1 MNQLIEYNERP
12 LEMVVDDANATS
24 IGNDFIVANTEIVTL
39 EHLRDDCIVPVFTK
53 DNEITISHFQF
64 IDEVYNRMRECL
76 GDHKINSP
84 SVRVSHVIKG
94 RIPSAIGKSVKE
106 LLDHEK
112 TRYYERCA
120 FSIDVPEIYQII
132 GGNKISLSVGGVRA
146 YNQENLYSTKSME
159 KFKLFI
165 GFKNWVCTN
174 LCISTDGL
182 LDSIKV
188 SSLDELGNKTMELI
202 QNFDAEKQLQQM
214 EQLTNYSL
222 TEKQFSLL
230 VGKLRMLP
238 FLDKSRFPEVLNCS
252 LSESQASVIVKDYHV
267 DENFRSDENGNI
279 SLWSLYN
286 LMTGANKSSYIDRNF
301 QRNANC
307 FELVKHLGKSIETGA
322 KSWYLD

>member
-1 MNQLIEYNERP
+1 MNQIATYNERP
-12 LEMVVDDANATS
+12 LEMVVHESPTM
-24 IGNDFIVANTEIVTL
+24 GNDFIVANTEVVTL
-39 EHLRDDCIVPVFTK
+39 DHLRNECIVPVFTK
-53 DNEITISHFQF
+53 DNEITISHSQF
-64 IDEVYNRMRECL
+64 IDEVYNRVKTCI
-76 GDHKINSP
+76 GNHQISDP

-94 RIPSAIGKSVKE
+94 RVPTAIGKSVKE
-106 LLDHEK
+106 LLDSEK

-120 FSIDVPEIYQII
+120 FSIDVPEIFQII
-132 GGNKISLSVGGVRA
+132 GGNKVSLSIGGVRA

-188 SSLDELGNKTMELI
+188 SSLSELGEKTVDLI
-202 QNFDAEKQLQQM
+202 SNFNADKQLEEM

-222 TEKQFSLL
+222 NERQFSLL

-238 FLDKSRFPEVLNCS
+238 FLDKSKFPEVMNCS
-252 LSESQASVIVKDYHV
+252 LSESQASTIVKDYHV
-267 DENFRSDENGNI
+267 DEKFCRGENGDI

-307 FELVKHLGKSIETGA
+307 FELVKHLGKSLEMNTN
-322 KSWYLD
+322 SWYLH

>member
-1 MNQLIEYNERP
+1 MNQIVEYNERP
-12 LEMVVDDANATS
+12 LEMVVQESPT

-39 EHLRDDCIVPVFTK
+39 DHLRNECIVPVFTK
-53 DNEITISHFQF
+53 DNEITISHSQF
-64 IDEVYNRMRECL
+64 IDEVYNRMKECL
-76 GDHKINSP
+76 GNHQISIP
-84 SVRVSHVIKG
+84 SIRASHVIKG
-94 RIPSAIGKSVKE
+94 RIPTAIGKSVKE

-120 FSIDVPEIYQII
+120 FSIDVPEIFQII
-132 GGNKISLSVGGVRA
+132 GGNKVSLSIGGVRA

-188 SSLDELGNKTMELI
+188 LSLGELGEKTSDLI
-202 QNFDAEKQLQQM
+202 TNFNADKQLEEM
-214 EQLTNYSL
+214 EQLTNYHL
-222 TEKQFSLL
+222 TEQQFSLL

-238 FLDKSRFPEVLNCS
+238 FLDKSKFPDVMNCS
-252 LSESQASVIVKDYHV
+252 LSESQASLIVKDYHI
-267 DENFRSDENGNI
+267 DRHFCKEENGNI

-286 LMTGANKSSYIDRNF
+286 LMTGANKSSYIDHNF

-307 FELVKHLGKSIETGA
+307 FELVKHLGKSLKMNTN
-322 KSWYLD
+322 SWYLH

>member
-174 LCISTDGL
+174 LCINTDGL

-188 SSLDELGNKTMELI
+188 SSLDELGNRTMELI

-214 EQLTNYSL
+214 ENLTNYSL

-238 FLDKSRFPEVLNCS
+238 FLDKLRFPEVLNCS

>member
-1 MNQLIEYNERP
+1 MNQIVEYNERP
-12 LEMVVDDANATS
+12 LEMVVQESPT

-39 EHLRDDCIVPVFTK
+39 DHLRNECIVPVFTK
-53 DNEITISHFQF
+53 DNEITISHSQF
-64 IDEVYNRMRECL
+64 IDEVYNRMKECL
-76 GDHKINSP
+76 GNHQISIP
-84 SVRVSHVIKG
+84 SIRASHAIKG
-94 RIPSAIGKSVKE
+94 RVPTAIGKSVKE

-120 FSIDVPEIYQII
+120 FSIDVPEIFQII
-132 GGNKISLSVGGVRA
+132 GGNKVSLSIGGVRA

-188 SSLDELGNKTMELI
+188 LSLGELGEKTSDLI
-202 QNFDAEKQLQQM
+202 TNFNADKQLEEM
-214 EQLTNYSL
+214 EQLTNCHL
-222 TEKQFSLL
+222 TEQQFSLL

-238 FLDKSRFPEVLNCS
+238 FLDKSKFPEVLNCTI
-252 LSESQASVIVKDYHV
+252 SESQASVIVKDYHE
-267 DENFRSDENGNI
+267 DKNFKRDENGNI

-322 KSWYLD
+322 NSWYLN

>member
-1 MNQLIEYNERP
+1 MNQVIEYNERP
-12 LEMVVDDANATS
+12 LEMVVDDAPS

-39 EHLRDDCIVPVFTK
+39 NHLRDDCIVPVFTK

-64 IDEVYNRMRECL
+64 IDEVYNRMKESL
-76 GDHKINSP
+76 GDHKINNP

-94 RIPSAIGKSVKE
+94 RVPSAIGKSVKE
-106 LLDHEK
+106 LMDHEK

-132 GGNKISLSVGGVRA
+132 GGNKISLSIGGVRA

-188 SSLDELGNKTMELI
+188 SSLDELGNKTLELI
-202 QNFDAEKQLQQM
+202 QNFNAEKQLQEM
-214 EQLTNYSL
+214 EQLTNFSL

-238 FLDKSRFPEVLNCS
+238 FQDKSRFPEIINCT
-252 LSESQASVIVKDYHV
+252 LSESQASVIVKDYHE
-267 DENFRSDENGNI
+267 DENFKREQNGNI